1 MNTETLKLDNEV
13 VNNWVTNYIP
23 HNDTQVIITILNGA
37 KHVGNLLSNK
47 YNIPQK
53 FIHLK
58 SYNNDNNQE
67 SIKLINKFPNISEK
81 RLLVVDDI
89 YDTGNTLQYTLN
101 ELIKYTTV
109 EHIDIYTVIKKPRP
123 GKLLNTYTPQRHGNP
138 VKCSIGYSCTVP
150 ETTWIKFPWE

>member
-1 MNTETLKLDNEV
+1 MNEILKLEYEV

-67 SIKLINKFPNISEK
+67 SIKLINDFPHITEK
-81 RLLVVDDI
+81 RLLIVDDI

-101 ELIKYTTV
+101 ELIKYNPVT
-109 EHIDIYTVIKKPRP
+109 HIDVYTILKKKRT
-123 GKLLNTYTPQRHGNP
+123 GNLLTTYNPTRHNNP
-138 VKCSIGYSCTVP
+138 VKCSINHSCVVP
-150 ETTWIKFPWE
+150 DTTWIKFPWE